1 MILNTMWK
9 TVYNSSQH
17 FPLSVIVLPIFLTMI
32 GLLALFS
39 ISVNQFGVIAITPF
53 TKQLLFM
60 IPAIGGFLVVLFIP
74 KYIMHKYI
82 YFAYGLIIILVAT
95 PFLLSTIAGTHRW
108 INIGLPV
115 AFQPSEFAKWIV
127 VLSLAKYLSDHN
139 LEINKFSTLIFPILI
154 ALFPAIIILQQPD
167 LGTSLILLTP
177 VFPMLYWVG
186 SKPFHLFILL
196 APIFSIGT
204 AFHNISFTSW
214 AIIMGLIIYFSRPS
228 LIFGIIL
235 YFVNIFLGLLA
246 PLLWNGLRPYQQ
258 KRILTLFNPELDP
271 LGAAYQTIQSKVAI
285 GSGGFFG
292 KGIGG
297 GTQTHLKFL
306 PVQES
311 DFIISV
317 IGEEFG
323 YVTIALMLILFFI
336 FIIKIINLAFS
347 SNERFAGLVLI
358 GIATIFLSHVFVNT
372 AMSTGLIPVKGLPLP
387 FISAGGSFLL
397 SCYVMVSLI
406 IKMGVEPIE

>member
-1 MILNTMWK
+1 MLKIA
-9 TVYNSSQH
+9 YNSSQK
-17 FPLSVIVLPIFLTMI
+17 FPLSILFLPILLTII

-39 ISVNQFGVIAITPF
+39 ISVNQFGIIAITAF

-60 IPAIGGFLVVLFIP
+60 IPAIGGFLVILFIP
-74 KYIMHKYI
+74 KYIIHKYI
-82 YFAYGLIIILVAT
+82 YVAYGLILALVAV

-127 VLSLAKYLSDHN
+127 VVSLARYLSDHN
-139 LEINKFSTLIFPILI
+139 LEIKKFSTLIFPILI
-154 ALFPAIIILQQPD
+154 ALFPATIILQQPD
-167 LGTSLILLTP
+167 LGTALILLAP

-186 SKPFHLFILL
+186 SRPFHLFMLL
-196 APIFSIGT
+196 APIFSVAT
-204 AFHNISFTSW
+204 AFHTVSFTSW
-214 AIIMGLIIYFSRPS
+214 AIIMGIILYISHPN
-228 LIFGIIL
+228 LIFGIVF
-235 YFVNIFLGLLA
+235 YFVNIFFGLLA

-292 KGIGG
+292 KGMGE

-311 DFIISV
+311 DFIVSV

-323 YVTIALMLILFFI
+323 FITIAFMLVIFALFI
-336 FIIKIINLAFS
+336 MKIVNLAYH

-397 SCYVMVSLI
+397 SCYIMVSLI
-406 IKMGVEPIE
+406 VKMGMETIE

>member
-1 MILNTMWK
+1 MMLK
-9 TVYNSSQH
+9 TVYNSLQN
-17 FPLSVIVLPIFLTMI
+17 FPISVILLPIILTFI
-32 GLLALFS
+32 GMVALFS
-39 ISVNQFGVIAITPF
+39 ISVNQFGVIAITAF

-60 IPAIGGFLVVLFIP
+60 IPAIIGFLFILFIP
-74 KYIMHKYI
+74 KYLIHKYI
-82 YFAYGLIIILVAT
+82 YLMYGLILVLVT
-95 PFLLSTIAGTHRW
+95 VPFLLSTIAGTHRW

-127 VLSLAKYLSDHN
+127 VVALAKYLSDHN
-139 LEINKFSTLIFPILI
+139 LEMKNFSTLIFPIFI
-154 ALFPAIIILQQPD
+154 ALLPAAIILQQPD
-167 LGTSLILLTP
+167 LGTALILLTP
-177 VFPMLYWVG
+177 VLPMLYWVG
-186 SKPFHLFILL
+186 SRPFHLFMLI

-204 AFHNISFTSW
+204 AFHTVSFTTW
-214 AIIMGLIIYFSRPS
+214 AIIMGIILYLSRPN
-228 LIFGIIL
+228 IFFGIIF
-235 YFVNIFLGLLA
+235 YFGNIFLGLLA

-285 GSGGFFG
+285 GSGGFLG
-292 KGIGG
+292 KGIGE

-311 DFIISV
+311 DFIVSV

-323 YVTIALMLILFFI
+323 FITIAFMLIVFAF
-336 FIIKIINLAFS
+336 FIIKIINLAFYS
-347 SNERFAGLVLI
+347 KERFAGLVLI
-358 GIATIFLSHVFVNT
+358 GIGTIFLSHVFVNA

-397 SCYVMVSLI
+397 SCYIMVALVL
-406 IKMGVEPIE
+406 KMGMEPIE

>member
-1 MILNTMWK
+1 MMLK
-9 TVYNSSQH
+9 TVYNSLQN
-17 FPLSVIVLPIFLTMI
+17 FPISVILLPIILTFI
-32 GLLALFS
+32 GMVALFS
-39 ISVNQFGVIAITPF
+39 ISVNQFGVIAITAF

-60 IPAIGGFLVVLFIP
+60 IPAIIGFMFILFIP
-74 KYIMHKYI
+74 KYLIHKYI
-82 YFAYGLIIILVAT
+82 YLMYGLILVLVT
-95 PFLLSTIAGTHRW
+95 VPFLLSTIAGTHRW

-127 VLSLAKYLSDHN
+127 VVALAKYLSDHN
-139 LEINKFSTLIFPILI
+139 LEIKKFSTLIFPIFI
-154 ALFPAIIILQQPD
+154 ALLPAAIILQQPD
-167 LGTSLILLTP
+167 LGTALILLTP
-177 VFPMLYWVG
+177 VLPMLYWVG
-186 SKPFHLFILL
+186 SRPFHLFMLM

-204 AFHNISFTSW
+204 AFHTVSFTTW
-214 AIIMGLIIYFSRPS
+214 AIIMGIILYLSRPN
-228 LIFGIIL
+228 IFFGIIF
-235 YFVNIFLGLLA
+235 YFGNIFLGLLA

-285 GSGGFFG
+285 GSGGFLG
-292 KGIGG
+292 KGIGE

-311 DFIISV
+311 DFIVSV

-323 YVTIALMLILFFI
+323 FITIAFMLIVFAF
-336 FIIKIINLAFS
+336 FIIKIINLAFYS
-347 SNERFAGLVLI
+347 KERFAGLVLI
-358 GIATIFLSHVFVNT
+358 GIGTIFLSHVFVNA

-397 SCYVMVSLI
+397 SCYIMVALVL
-406 IKMGVEPIE
+406 KMGMEPIE